1 MAETASEQ
9 FLRPAVETSPRRVRL
24 NFSELIHINWALFIG
39 GLVVLFVVVVA
50 VWGPRIAPK
59 DPMETAFA
67 SQGTDGVWYRPP
79 FPPNAVEGFPLGTDN
94 LGRDVLSRLLWGVR
108 PTLTVV
114 GMAAAIRLLVGLVL
128 GSIAGWSSGRVGR
141 FIDSLIAASL
151 TVPVLL
157 IALAVITALTVK
169 LGLWAFVV
177 GMTVTGWAETGRIV
191 REQTRSIKSQTY
203 VEAATALGGS
213 SFQIVTQ
220 HVLRQIAPLLWM
232 VLAFEVSAT
241 LLVMAALGF
250 LGYYVGG
257 DIWIPVADFVYGRF
271 SGSPEL
277 GEMLGGSLGDL
288 FTGPWKFIAAGTMVF
303 VTVLGFNLLGEG
315 LRRQFSTDQ
324 MRRRTVF
331 SRLTRRFGVWAD
343 ERIMIPV
350 SVRLSSGRVRAA
362 LLVLALLLVAGG
374 VGLRRAREAASV
386 VPIVELPIPGN
397 HLWASQARDA
407 YGTGSSTVQGI
418 SDPTVTVVFE
428 EPTGFSGGPAIDADG
443 RLYITSTGGTLYAL
457 SPEGAVEWQAT
468 LPAPPVGAPALGA
481 EGQVYVADKVGGL
494 SAYSPTG
501 ESLWSWT
508 PETAAVATAGP
519 IVGQDGTIYYTVG
532 GAIQA
537 VSTEGDPLWLTNAT
551 IRPTNNSPVIDPT
564 GQIVAVGGGSIST
577 EDGTKVNLGVTQ
589 AQADQYLVGGDGR
602 AYLRADHVA
611 TEWQFNG
618 ETAEAL
624 RTIESDNQ
632 QQFAYSTPL
641 DAGIT
646 RDRIMWMTFGNDYE
660 DARLVWVSPKGVLLG
675 TSYFPHRPSTNVI
688 ATDVDSTTYAC
699 GNRQNRGEG
708 TSFTVETECLA
719 FEPGAATPTWSAV
732 LPGSGDNP
740 YAGSV
745 VGGALIPER
754 LYVATASGMLFS
766 IGAPQ

>member
-1 MAETASEQ
+1 M
-9 FLRPAVETSPRRVRL
+9 FLGSV
-24 NFSELIHINWALFIG
+24 I
-39 GLVVLFVVVVA
+39 VLFVASIA
-50 VWGPRIAPK
+50 VFGPHLAPH
-59 DPMETAFA
+59 DPMATAFA
-67 SQGTDGVWYRPP
+67 INGRLDADYRPL
-79 FPPNAVEGFPLGTDN
+79 FGTDN

-108 PTLTVV
+108 PTMTVV
-114 GMAAAIRLLVGLVL
+114 AIAAAIRLLVGTAL
-128 GSIAGWSSGRVGR
+128 GSIAGWSAGRIGR

-151 TVPVLL
+151 TIPVLL
-157 IALAVITALTVK
+157 IALAIITAFAGK
-169 LGLWAFVV
+169 LGIWAFIL
-177 GMTVTGWAETGRIV
+177 GMVFTGWAETGRIV

-241 LLVMAALGF
+241 LLVTAALGF

-257 DIWIPVADFVYGRF
+257 DIWVPVADFVYERF

-277 GEMLGGSLGDL
+277 GEMLGGNLGEI
-288 FTGPWKFIAAGTMVF
+288 FTSPWKFIAAGTMVF
-303 VTVLGFNLLGEG
+303 ITVLGFNLLGEG
-315 LRRQFSTDQ
+315 LRLQFSTDQ

-343 ERIMIPV
+343 EHIMIPL
-350 SVRLSSGRVRAA
+350 SVRLSSGRARAA
-362 LLVLALLLVAGG
+362 LVVLALFLVAGG
-374 VGLRRAREAASV
+374 VGLSRWREAASV
-386 VPIVELPIPGN
+386 VPVVELPVPGG

-407 YGTGSSTVQGI
+407 YGTGSSSGQGI
-418 SDPTVTVVFE
+418 SDPRVTVVFE

-443 RLYITSTGGTLYAL
+443 RLYIASTGGTLHAL
-457 SPEGAVEWQAT
+457 NPEGAVEWQAT
-468 LPAPPVGAPALGA
+468 LSTPPVGAPALGA
-481 EGQVYVADKVGGL
+481 EGQVYVSDNVGGL

-501 ESLWSWT
+501 ELLWSWK
-508 PETAAVATAGP
+508 PEKVFSATSGP
-519 IVGQDGTIYYTVG
+519 VVGLDGTVYYTVG

-537 VSTEGDPLWLTNAT
+537 VSAEGEPLWLTNAT
-551 IRPTNNSPVIDPT
+551 PRPTNTAPVIDPT
-564 GQIVAVGGGSIST
+564 GQIVTVAGGSVST

-602 AYLRADHVA
+602 AYLRADHIA

-624 RTIESDNQ
+624 KTIEADNQ

-646 RDRIMWMTFGNDYE
+646 RDGIMWMTFGNDYE

-740 YAGSV
+740 YAGPV
-745 VGGALIPER
+745 VGGALIEGR
-754 LYVATASGMLFS
+754 LYVATASGMLYS